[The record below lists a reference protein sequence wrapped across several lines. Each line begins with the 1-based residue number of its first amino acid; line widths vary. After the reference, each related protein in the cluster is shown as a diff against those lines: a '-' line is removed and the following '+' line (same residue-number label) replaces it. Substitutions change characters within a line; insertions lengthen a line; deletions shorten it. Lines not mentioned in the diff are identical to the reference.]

1 MVEQNAFAAL
11 ELCDRSYLLESGEV
25 RLSGVG
31 RELLDNPHVKKA
43 YLGG

>member
-11 ELCDRSYLLESGEV
+11 ELADRAYVLDQGRVTMSGPGLALLN
-25 RLSGVG
+25 
-31 RELLDNPHVKKA
+31 DPHVKAA

>member
-11 ELCDRSYLLESGEV
+11 EMCDRSYVLESGTV
-25 RLSGVG
+25 SLSGSG
-31 RELLDNPHVKKA
+31 AELLDNPHVKEA